1 MANNSGNNVFVE
13 RYLTPIAIVL
23 AAVVIA
29 FAVIFGHGVGS
40 NGAATT
46 PSTDGSATAV
56 DIKNVKT
63 DGEPFIGDANA
74 PTTIALFYDYQCPFC
89 KQFEQG
95 VSPQLLESY
104 VKTGKTKIVFK
115 DFQFL
120 GQDSLDAAV
129 FGRALWE
136 SQPDQFYPWFVAMF
150 NAQDEEG
157 DQGFGDLASV
167 EKLAATIPGLDVAKV
182 DALVKSKRST
192 YEATIQADRAEG
204 AALGINGTPSIIV
217 GNQLLTGLSPEQ
229 FYSQI
234 SAELNTELGGK

>member
-1 MANNSGNNVFVE
+1 MANSEGNVFVE
-13 RYLTPIAIVL
+13 RYLTPIAIVV

-29 FAVIFGHGVGS
+29 FAFIYGHGAGT
-40 NGAATT
+40 GTT
-46 PSTDGSATAV
+46 AQTGTTGATAV

-89 KQFEQG
+89 KQFELN
-95 VSPQLLESY
+95 VTPQLLANY

-136 SQPDQFYPWFVAMF
+136 SQPDKFYDWFVAMF

-182 DALVKSKRST
+182 DALVKSKRSQ
-192 YEATIQADRAEG
+192 YEQVIEADRNEG
-204 AALGINGTPSIIV
+204 AALGVNGTPTIIV
-217 GNQLLTGLSPEQ
+217 GDKLLTGLSPEQ
-229 FYSQI
+229 FQSQI
-234 SAELNTELGGK
+234 TAELDSELAAKK

>member
-1 MANNSGNNVFVE
+1 MANSEGNVFVE
-13 RYLTPIAIVL
+13 RYLTPIAIVV

-29 FAVIFGHGVGS
+29 FAFIYGHGAGTGTATQ
-40 NGAATT
+40 NGAT
-46 PSTDGSATAV
+46 GATAV
-56 DIKNVKT
+56 DVKNVKT

-89 KQFEQG
+89 KQFELS
-95 VSPQLLESY
+95 VSPKLLDY
-104 VKTGKTKIVFK
+104 VKSGKTKIVFK

-136 SQPDQFYPWFVAMF
+136 SQPDKFYDWFVAMF

-167 EKLAATIPGLDVAKV
+167 EKLAGTIPGLDVAKV

-192 YEATIQADRAEG
+192 YEQTISADRAEG
-204 AALGINGTPSIIV
+204 AALGINGTPTVIV
-217 GNQLLTGLSPEQ
+217 GDKLLTGLSPEQ
-229 FYSQI
+229 FQSQI
-234 SAELNTELGGK
+234 TTELDSELGGKK